1 VVDARP
7 ELDDCRRLAAA
18 SGRPLHQ
25 VIDTVTAAAR
35 ADMLS

>member
-18 SGRPLHQ
+18 TGRPLHQ
-25 VIDTVTAAAR
+25 VIDAVSAAAR
-35 ADMLS
+35 AELIG